1 MFTRTVCISAK
12 RTSSTSSAGLCSS
25 SRKSLC
31 MWRLAVYIVWA
42 AHSPLHIPQVR
53 GEGSEVKGWVAACL
67 SWRRG
72 AGGEGPLTQRLSWVW
87 EERSLL
93 LLLLPPAHLAAPR
106 TLIWRENKNV
116 FISQEKRRTLEWKP
130 QKLKHRESY
139 WALTQ
144 AAVAGMVTSF
154 SALSNSFKL
163 SAALLLV
170 SLFFRFSPIIYPC
183 IFTITHLNQGPDPSP
198 KSSYTCIHKHVVQKT
213 R

>member
-1 MFTRTVCISAK
+1 MHIWKKNIIYIICWALFQLEKVSLYVLVGCLHSL
-12 RTSSTSSAGLCSS
+12 SCS
-25 SRKSLC
+25 KSPPHPSGQG
-31 MWRLAVYIVWA
+31 WG
-42 AHSPLHIPQVR
+42 VR
-53 GEGSEVKGWVAACL
+53 GQSWVAACL

-93 LLLLPPAHLAAPR
+93 PLLLPPAHLAAPR

-139 WALTQ
+139 RALTQ
-144 AAVAGMVTSF
+144 AYFAGMVTSF

-170 SLFFRFSPIIYPC
+170 SLFFRFSPIIHPC

-198 KSSYTCIHKHVVQKT
+198 KSSYTYMLCRKHDNC
-213 R
+213 